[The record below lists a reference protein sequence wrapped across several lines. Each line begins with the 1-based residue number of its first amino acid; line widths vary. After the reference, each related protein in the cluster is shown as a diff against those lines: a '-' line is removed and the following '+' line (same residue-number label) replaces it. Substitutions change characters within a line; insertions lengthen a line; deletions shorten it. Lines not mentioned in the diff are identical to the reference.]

1 MVTPQ
6 TSAVLLWGRDGCR
19 TYLHENR
26 VKPVLSPATVPG
38 EAVGGEVLRGY
49 LLILTSGTLKPDQ
62 PSHGRP
68 RQPAAT
74 SAAKPASQVTT
85 RPASPPNFDDKDAKR
100 PRQHKKGNRPP
111 RLRRCTCLGDHP
123 VSRFATATPP
133 QRGIFCGR
141 GAAPAWETT
150 PSVASRLPPLRRG
163 EFSVA
168 AALHPSQD
176 HPVSRFA
183 TATPPQRGIFGGSGA
198 APAWGTTPSVASRLP
213 PLRRGEFSAAPALH
227 PSLDHLVGSAD
238 TPPQRAI

>member
-1 MVTPQ
+1 
-6 TSAVLLWGRDGCR
+6 
-19 TYLHENR
+19 
-26 VKPVLSPATVPG
+26 VLSPTTVPG
-38 EAVGGEVLRGY
+38 KAVGGEVLRGY

-111 RLRRCTCLGDHP
+111 RWLWRCTPHG
-123 VSRFATATPP
+123 
-133 QRGIFCGR
+133 
-141 GAAPAWETT
+141 TT

-168 AALHPSQD
+168 PALHPSRD
-176 HPVSRFA
+176 HPVSSADTPPQRGIFRGSGA
-183 TATPPQRGIFGGSGA
+183 APLARPPRRLRRHPSPEEEFSVAPALHPSRDHPVGSAATPPQRGIFGGPGA
-198 APAWGTTPSVASRLP
+198 AFPWEGRNWP
-213 PLRRGEFSAAPALH
+213 
-227 PSLDHLVGSAD
+227 DHL
-238 TPPQRAI
+238 TPRRRHTR